1 MQSNVLRLLGSVF
14 QSPSVGGCGR
24 ICFIITSRPEPW
36 IHDEFTIEPLSSIT
50 RQIFLGQTF
59 EANDD
64 IRTFFRLGFT
74 EIHDSPK
81 HRLMMSN
88 VEKPWSSYSVLDNL
102 VDKASGQFI
111 YPATVLKFVG
121 DPNYRPTDRL
131 NIITSMPVISPST
144 LAQKPLA
151 ALDQLYSQILSTSTD
166 TKLRTVD
173 ILFFFNVNPKIR
185 VITASNLEDCS
196 ENLLGLQ
203 PGDGF
208 EALRKI
214 HSLVH
219 IPERSLMLDDADT
232 NLPHPG
238 LMPDD
243 AYDNLLLLE
252 DHYREEEEI
261 KFYHKSF
268 IDYMLDHSRS
278 LEYCVDLE
286 EMCMRLGVACI
297 VTIRTFTLQ
306 PTPSRIACSTF
317 PLSFTY
323 NVLIPHAECSYLGLC
338 NTLLDPFCHSFRN
351 STANIVTSI
360 DAY

>member
-1 MQSNVLRLLGSVF
+1 MF
-14 QSPSVGGCGR
+14 QHS
-24 ICFIITSRPEPW
+24 T
-36 IHDEFTIEPLSSIT
+36 
-50 RQIFLGQTF
+50 
-59 EANDD
+59 N
-64 IRTFFRLGFT
+64 
-74 EIHDSPK
+74 
-81 HRLMMSN
+81 
-88 VEKPWSSYSVLDNL
+88 
-102 VDKASGQFI
+102 
-111 YPATVLKFVG
+111 LKFTGGAFINNNDGTVVNEQNG
-121 DPNYRPTDRL
+121 ITGALYESVVNRYYRPTDRL
-131 NIITSMPVISPST
+131 NIITSMPVISPSA

-306 PTPSRIACSTF
+306 PTPSRIAYRTF

-323 NVLIPHAECSYLGLC
+323 YILIPHA
-338 NTLLDPFCHSFRN
+338 
-351 STANIVTSI
+351 
-360 DAY
+360 